1 LGYLLIDRN
10 NPATLKDADYRRR
23 YRLFLERLKQAR
35 VEAGLTQ
42 CDVARHLRRPQ
53 SFVSKA
59 ESGERRLDLIE
70 VDELARLYRK
80 PIDFFLRID

>member
-1 LGYLLIDRN
+1 LR
-10 NPATLKDADYRRR
+10 DAEYRRR

-42 CDVARHLRRPQ
+42 SEVALHLRRQQ

-59 ESGERRLDLIE
+59 ESGERRLDLVE
-70 VDELARLYRK
+70 VNELARLYRK
-80 PIDFFLRID
+80 PIDFFLRTEPTSD

>member
-1 LGYLLIDRN
+1 
-10 NPATLKDADYRRR
+10 
-23 YRLFLERLKQAR
+23 
-35 VEAGLTQ
+35 
-42 CDVARHLRRPQ
+42 
-53 SFVSKA
+53 VSKA